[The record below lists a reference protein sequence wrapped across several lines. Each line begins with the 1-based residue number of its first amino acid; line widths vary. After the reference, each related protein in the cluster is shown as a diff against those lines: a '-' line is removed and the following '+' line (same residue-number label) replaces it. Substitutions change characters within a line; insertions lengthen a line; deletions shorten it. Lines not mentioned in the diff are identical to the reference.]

1 MPSTNHTEAHEPAD
15 TDHQALE
22 DELAAV
28 SATPAERQETH
39 RQLKSTYLKLL
50 QSAVTQASE
59 RHVPLTAMS
68 TDDVAT
74 ATFTTLETSFRAV
87 RVRIAPPPVP
97 APGGF
102 GVVQGGCWY
111 HHALPEFQTRL
122 IPGVPPAAFR
132 MVGALE
138 AGAKVALV
146 AEDCAWNRFKR
157 YLRTATL
164 LSVCEDEAGRLH
176 LELHWRGWQP
186 QTAVVQISS

>member
-1 MPSTNHTEAHEPAD
+1 
-15 TDHQALE
+15 
-22 DELAAV
+22 
-28 SATPAERQETH
+28 
-39 RQLKSTYLKLL
+39 
-50 QSAVTQASE
+50 
-59 RHVPLTAMS
+59 MS

-74 ATFTTLETSFRAV
+74 ATFTTLETSFRVV

-102 GVVQGGCWY
+102 GVVQGGCW
-111 HHALPEFQTRL
+111 HRHALPEFQTKL

-146 AEDCAWNRFKR
+146 AEDRAWNRFKR
-157 YLRTATL
+157 YLSTATL
-164 LSVCEDEAGRLH
+164 LSVREDDAGRLH
-176 LELHWRGWQP
+176 LKLQWRGWQP

>member
-1 MPSTNHTEAHEPAD
+1 MNHMEAHEPAD

-22 DELAAV
+22 DELAAE
-28 SATPAERQETH
+28 SATLAERQETH

-59 RHVPLTAMS
+59 RHAPLTAMS

-74 ATFTTLETSFRAV
+74 ATFTTLETSFRVV

-138 AGAKVALV
+138 AGAQVTLV
-146 AEDCAWNRFKR
+146 AEDRVWNRFKR
-157 YLRTATL
+157 CLSTATL
-164 LSVCEDEAGRLH
+164 LSVREDDAGRLH
-176 LELHWRGWQP
+176 LKLQWRGWQP